1 MLWKRTADAIN
12 SNESSWDE
20 TYRIALA
27 RRKFA
32 ELCANHPDDVTDED
46 AAAIMD
52 ECNLPEECISLK
64 WYEKLQADHVAEC
77 RKALGDGSEHI
88 QTLRL
93 QVQSQADRLKALKG
107 TLEEAQER
115 LRELSEIISHP
126 KIPDLPPIPN
136 RQREFAMDGEEWR
149 LVPMNEVLKDK
160 PKLRAVVE
168 KKLGNITLGAW
179 ADKCARWQEKGGHE
193 VTIKQF
199 EAITEEVERWHAAN
213 SDDTEES
220 EAAE

>member
-1 MLWKRTADAIN
+1 MLWKRLADSIN

-20 TYRIALA
+20 GYRIALA
-27 RRKFA
+27 QRRFA
-32 ELCANHPDDVTDED
+32 EACANHPEDITDDD
-46 AAAIMD
+46 AEMI
-52 ECNLPEECISLK
+52 CEECGLPTDCISIE
-64 WYEKLQADHVAEC
+64 WYRALQEAHVAEC
-77 RKALGDGSEHI
+77 RKALGEGSETI

-93 QVQSQADRLKALKG
+93 QVQSQADKLKALKG

-213 SDDTEES
+213 SDEAEES